1 MRWPRRLAIV
11 MSLLTGALI
20 VAGMVVVARS
30 PTTDDVAY
38 FAGVVGVG
46 AVATVVGLVVARRRP
61 GNVVGPLLT
70 WIGHLMVF
78 LVTREVYWRVLD
90 RQPRALPVVSDWVV
104 AALRES
110 GVWLLVAVGLLLLFF
125 PDGRLPG
132 RRWRWVPV
140 ALVVDAVAFQASA
153 ALDPTVYRPQSPEPV
168 PVPFGTLPEGVLL
181 VFGLI
186 TLLGLMALT
195 VVCAASLVVKY
206 RRADEVRRAQLKWLA
221 LAGLGLP
228 ATLIGCGVELV
239 LVGRPAWF
247 SLAALIAVLV
257 GTPVATA
264 IAMLR
269 HDLYDVDRAL
279 AGAVTYGAVTAVLL
293 GVYTAMSFAAGIV
306 LGPEST
312 VAAAGATAACAL
324 ALAPLRMRLQ
334 RRVDRRL
341 YPLRQAALSAIDGL
355 RERTHAGEAQP
366 EELEEVLRSAL
377 RDPALRVGYL
387 VPGVGGA
394 IDAAG
399 ARTNPVGSVVPVTQG
414 GVQIGL
420 LLPGV
425 GAASRELLRQVAAAS
440 AMLVEVV
447 RLRLQLSGALR
458 EVEASRAR
466 LVQVGDHERRRL
478 ERDLHDGAQQRL
490 VSLGMALRLAQRH
503 IHDGAVDVDGLLDQS
518 VAELGTAV
526 AELRQIA
533 HGLRPS
539 TLDGGL
545 GAALIALTQSVPM
558 TVDLDVPDDQLPDA
572 VATTAYYVASEA
584 LTNAVKHAEA
594 RRLDVRV
601 VRSNGVVRVR
611 ISDDGRGGTTLRA
624 GSGLAGLNDRVAALG
639 GSLTV
644 ASPAGRGTVVEAVL
658 PCGS

>member
-1 MRWPRRLAIV
+1 
-11 MSLLTGALI
+11 
-20 VAGMVVVARS
+20 
-30 PTTDDVAY
+30 
-38 FAGVVGVG
+38 
-46 AVATVVGLVVARRRP
+46 
-61 GNVVGPLLT
+61 
-70 WIGHLMVF
+70 
-78 LVTREVYWRVLD
+78 
-90 RQPRALPVVSDWVV
+90 
-104 AALRES
+104 
-110 GVWLLVAVGLLLLFF
+110 
-125 PDGRLPG
+125 
-132 RRWRWVPV
+132 
-140 ALVVDAVAFQASA
+140 
-153 ALDPTVYRPQSPEPV
+153 
-168 PVPFGTLPEGVLL
+168 
-181 VFGLI
+181 
-186 TLLGLMALT
+186 
-195 VVCAASLVVKY
+195 
-206 RRADEVRRAQLKWLA
+206 
-221 LAGLGLP
+221 
-228 ATLIGCGVELV
+228 
-239 LVGRPAWF
+239 
-247 SLAALIAVLV
+247 
-257 GTPVATA
+257 
-264 IAMLR
+264 MLR

-306 LGPEST
+306 LGPKST

-594 RRLDVRV
+594 RRLGVWV